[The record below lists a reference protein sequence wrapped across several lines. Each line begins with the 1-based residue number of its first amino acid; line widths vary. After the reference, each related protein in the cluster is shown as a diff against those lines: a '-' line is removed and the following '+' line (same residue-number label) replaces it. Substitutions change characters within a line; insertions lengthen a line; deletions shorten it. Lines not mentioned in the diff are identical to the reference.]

1 MSVVYLAMN
10 INVYNTFRLLIYRLD
25 SLELGWGATI
35 MDFDWIQIYNSRVL
49 ASLDMRYLGENVVFL
64 YSIVVNLL
72 RIENLCF
79 RVSDSV
85 YIRVLNECVWR
96 L

>member
-1 MSVVYLAMN
+1 MN
-10 INVYNTFRLLIYRLD
+10 INVYNTFRLLIYR
-25 SLELGWGATI
+25 LELGWGATI